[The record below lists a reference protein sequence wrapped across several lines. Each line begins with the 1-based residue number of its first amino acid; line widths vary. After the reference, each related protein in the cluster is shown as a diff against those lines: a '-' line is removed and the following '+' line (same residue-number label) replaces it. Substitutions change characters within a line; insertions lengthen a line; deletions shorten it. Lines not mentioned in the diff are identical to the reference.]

1 LLKKITKVIN
11 LNLTIRNPWSDRFE
25 IVVSGGKK
33 ITQNKAW
40 EFEIYRSDTVVELET
55 RLTIREDHAG
65 VMLGFGLLS
74 WTVRAQIYDT
84 RHWDYE
90 AKKWVQYD

>member
-1 LLKKITKVIN
+1 MIC

-25 IVVSGGKK
+25 IVVAGGKK

-40 EFEIYRSDTVVELET
+40 EFEIYRSDTVIELET
-55 RLTIREDHAG
+55 RITVREDHAG
-65 VMLGFGLLS
+65 VVLGLGLLS

-84 RHWDYE
+84 RHWNYE
-90 AKKWVQYD
+90 TKKWVQYD

>member
-1 LLKKITKVIN
+1 VIN
-11 LNLTIRNPWSDRFE
+11 LNLTIRNPWSDRFK
-25 IVVSGGKK
+25 IVVAGNKK

-40 EFEIYRSDTVVELET
+40 EFEIYRSDTVIELET
-55 RLTIREDHAG
+55 RISIREDHAG
-65 VMLGFGLLS
+65 IVLGFGLLS

-90 AKKWVQYD
+90 AKNWVQYD

>member
-1 LLKKITKVIN
+1 MIC

-25 IVVSGGKK
+25 IVVSRGKK

-40 EFEIYRSDTVVELET
+40 EFEIYRSDTVIELET
-55 RLTIREDHAG
+55 RITVREDHAG
-65 VMLGFGLLS
+65 VVLGFGLLS

-84 RHWDYE
+84 RHWNYE
-90 AKKWVQYD
+90 TKKWVQYD